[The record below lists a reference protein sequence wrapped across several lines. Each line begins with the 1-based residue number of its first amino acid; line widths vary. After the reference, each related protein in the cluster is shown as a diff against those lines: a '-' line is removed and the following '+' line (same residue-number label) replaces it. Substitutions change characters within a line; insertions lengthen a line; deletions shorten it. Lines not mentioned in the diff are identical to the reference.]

1 MPSFSSNGTTF
12 TIVVSGKKESL
23 TALEKLSPAMVSILR
38 ATSKMASPRDQ
49 SASLSYHPI
58 LTILAQSTRI
68 RETVVENLPT
78 KSMSMRDN
86 GSVTYLMAL
95 ATKSSQ
101 METNSTVNSC
111 WERSKGRASISG
123 SRDNFKYTEGISA
136 TTK

>member
-1 MPSFSSNGTTF
+1 
-12 TIVVSGKKESL
+12 
-23 TALEKLSPAMVSILR
+23 
-38 ATSKMASPRDQ
+38 
-49 SASLSYHPI
+49 
-58 LTILAQSTRI
+58 
-68 RETVVENLPT
+68 
-78 KSMSMRDN
+78 MSMRDN

-136 TTK
+136 TTKWVEKDSWLAGTVGSGKDSFLVIKTLQSKKLNV